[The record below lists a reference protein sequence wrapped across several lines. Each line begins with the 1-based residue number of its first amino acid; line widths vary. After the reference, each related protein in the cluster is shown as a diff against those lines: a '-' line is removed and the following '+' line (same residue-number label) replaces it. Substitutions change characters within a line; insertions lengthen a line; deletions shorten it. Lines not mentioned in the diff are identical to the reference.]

1 MRNFIH
7 NTERKKAI
15 SFVVLNICAI
25 ASYFFLAYVSKKAFT
40 WESPAITL
48 WPSSG
53 LANALA
59 VSYGWNVLPGI
70 VIGNL
75 LGTAFDANT
84 GFSFQ
89 AFMLP
94 VAIAA
99 GAQATLIRWIL
110 IRRNLLDNSLTRIS
124 KLFTFLLWVGPL
136 GNWPTATTFFLYSLI
151 QSDTLLLSSQAWTS
165 SFFWWT
171 GDSLG
176 SLMSFPLLILLLPF
190 HHPIWHE
197 RKAYL
202 LSPLLILIAV
212 FFSAAFIEVTLLE
225 KIEITPELSARIQNL
240 RLLSNSAWNLV
251 ALGVLGL
258 ILQASGKSLEQE
270 GHLSRSRLAADA
282 AGAVIHEI
290 GQPLIRLRLR
300 LERIVDSLEH
310 NQDEPFRDSSSYS
323 ELKKQAEQSLTE
335 LNSVVLNTRSIQD
348 LTLAGI
354 RDSSSANLKD
364 AITTSST
371 QLRQELDRL
380 DQDLNISINNQLPN
394 VSARQIQLQ
403 AAIRNLLSN
412 ASKAAGENGVIRI
425 SVSYFSNYVCCEI
438 EDSGNGF
445 NWSRQKKFI
454 NQLVKVKPLSI
465 PDGKKRFKSHSK
477 GMGLGLMIVRRVIE
491 DNGGKIQF
499 TNSKELGGAKVKIW
513 LKPS

>member
-1 MRNFIH
+1 MRNLILKKDQ
-7 NTERKKAI
+7 KKAI

-25 ASYFFLAYVSKKAFT
+25 ASYFFLAFVSKKAFA

-48 WPSSG
+48 WPASG

-59 VSYGWNVLPGI
+59 VSYGSKVLPGL

-75 LGTAFDANT
+75 LGTAVDPNT

-89 AFMLP
+89 PFMLP

-99 GAQATLIRWIL
+99 GAQAALIRWVL
-110 IRRNLLDNSLTRIS
+110 IRRNILDDTLTRIS
-124 KLFTFLLWVGPL
+124 KLLSFLLWVGPL
-136 GNWPTATTFFLYSLI
+136 GNWPAATTFFLYNLMH
-151 QSDTLLLSSQAWTS
+151 SDTSPLLGQVFTN

-176 SLMSFPLLILLLPF
+176 SVIFFPLLIVLLPLNR
-190 HHPIWHE
+190 PIWHE
-197 RKAYL
+197 RKDYL
-202 LSPLLILIAV
+202 LSPLLVLIAV
-212 FFSAAFIEVTLLE
+212 LVSAALIEQTLLE
-225 KIEITPELSARIQNL
+225 RIEITPELLAPLQNL
-240 RLLSNSAWNLV
+240 RLLSNSAWNLL

-258 ILQASGKSLEQE
+258 ILQISGKSYEQE
-270 GHLSRSRLAADA
+270 KLLTRSRLAADA

-300 LERIVDSLEH
+300 LERIVASLEK
-310 NQDEPFRDSSSYS
+310 NIATPLKIPYSYLV
-323 ELKKQAEQSLTE
+323 LKSQAEQSLNE

-354 RDSSSANLKD
+354 RDSSSADLKD
-364 AITTSST
+364 AIATSST

-380 DQDLNISINNQLPN
+380 DQDLNLSMRNQLPK
-394 VSARQIQLQ
+394 VSAGQIQLQ

-412 ASKAAGENGVIRI
+412 ASKAAGEHGVIRI
-425 SVSYFSNYVCCEI
+425 YVNYFSNYIYCEI
-438 EDSGNGF
+438 EDSGSGF
-445 NWSRQKKFI
+445 D
-454 NQLVKVKPLSI
+454 PLYI
-465 PDGKKRFKSHSK
+465 PDGKQRFKSHSN
-477 GMGLGLMIVRRVIE
+477 GMGLGLMIVRRVID

-499 TNSKELGGAKVKIW
+499 TTSQDLGGAKVKIW
-513 LKPS
+513 LKAN